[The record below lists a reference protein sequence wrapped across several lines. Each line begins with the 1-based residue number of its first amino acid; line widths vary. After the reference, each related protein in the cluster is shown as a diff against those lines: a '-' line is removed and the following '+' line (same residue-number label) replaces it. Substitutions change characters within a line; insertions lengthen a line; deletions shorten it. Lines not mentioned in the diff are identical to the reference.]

1 MGPAG
6 LLLKPL
12 AGNRSK
18 QEETVL
24 WIKAFHIVGV
34 VVWFAGLFYL
44 IRLYVYHREETE
56 DVVIQRFAVMERRL
70 YHYITVPGAWLTILT
85 GLSLLALQWDALR
98 LQGWIHA
105 KLLLVAILLGIHL
118 YAGHIRKR
126 FVAGGTLPSSTF
138 FRVLNEI
145 PTLLLIGIVILV
157 VVKPF

>member
-1 MGPAG
+1 MGPEG
-6 LLLKPL
+6 LILKPVVE
-12 AGNRSK
+12 NENE

-24 WIKAFHIVGV
+24 WIKAFHIIGV

-56 DVVIQRFAVMERRL
+56 AVVRERFAVMERRL
-70 YHYITVPGAWLTILT
+70 YHYITVPGAWFTILT
-85 GLSLLALQWDALR
+85 GLTLLALQWSSLR
-98 LQGWIHA
+98 TQGWIHT

-118 YAGHIRKR
+118 YAGHVRKR
-126 FVAGGTLPSSTF
+126 FLDGRPLPSSRF

-157 VVKPF
+157 VVRPF